1 MQAMYAA
8 VDLLVIGRF
17 VSTDATVI
25 QNATAAVGT
34 GGMIM
39 TLITYVIQ
47 GLTTGITVTLGRFI
61 GAKDRDGATRTVG
74 SAICIFAVMAVCL
87 TVIMEVGTL
96 YFAAWM
102 NAPDVELTTLY
113 LRICGGGLIFITAYN
128 GISGLF
134 KGSHQ
139 NTSIKSS
146 YHSMPRSLLI
156 CSR

>member
-1 MQAMYAA
+1 MSKARGKNTLTSGAIYAPMMKFMLPVKAATFLQAMYAA

-61 GAKDRDGATRTVG
+61 GAKRQKRRNTNCRFCHMYFCCYGCLPDSDYGNRRT
-74 SAICIFAVMAVCL
+74 
-87 TVIMEVGTL
+87 
-96 YFAAWM
+96 
-102 NAPDVELTTLY
+102 
-113 LRICGGGLIFITAYN
+113 
-128 GISGLF
+128 LF
-134 KGSHQ
+134 CKMDER
-139 NTSIKSS
+139 T
-146 YHSMPRSLLI
+146 
-156 CSR
+156 